1 MDDLYV
7 KLDVPSSWGVELA
20 KYVNRPPGRR
30 PGEVDGELEIRM
42 DNIHELIRKIFE
54 KESLI
59 FAVFSNIQKGTE
71 KTFKKVDVKPVLIK
85 GEKVNQLAYHYDSK
99 VTHENLSDAEA
110 EKKLTDLIETY
121 FRQAMIYTIDADY
134 QILISKKGKVKI
146 LKKHPTRNTVDLSH
160 NRKKL
165 YLLEEG
171 TPHDFLVRLGVMNQ
185 DGKVLASK
193 YDKFRQLNRYI
204 EMVADCIPHLP
215 KDRRINIID
224 FGCGKAYLTFA
235 LYYYLVKVMDLK
247 VNIIGLDLKTDV
259 ISFCNDVAQ
268 ELGYEGLRFLQGD
281 IREYTQDGGVDMVVT
296 LHACDTATDDAL
308 AKAVGWDASVILA
321 VPCCQHEFFK
331 KIHNPIMAP
340 MQKHGL
346 IKERMS
352 ALITDSVR
360 ANVLEILGYQV
371 QVLEFIDMEHTPKNI
386 LIRAFKKEGDIAL
399 AIKQYKY
406 FKEFWHLEPYIEQ
419 AMGHHFTRLV
429 RDGLKEEKE

>member
-1 MDDLYV
+1 
-7 KLDVPSSWGVELA
+7 
-20 KYVNRPPGRR
+20 
-30 PGEVDGELEIRM
+30 M
-42 DNIHELIRKIFE
+42 DNIQELIEEIFRRE
-54 KESLI
+54 GLI
-59 FAVFSNIQKGTE
+59 FAVFSNVQKGSDITY
-71 KTFKKVDVKPVLIK
+71 KKVDVKPVLIK
-85 GEKVNQLAYHYDSK
+85 GERVNQLAYHSDNK
-99 VTHENLSDAEA
+99 VIHENLNSDKAS
-110 EKKLTDLIETY
+110 ETIKELLERH

-146 LKKHPTRNTVDLSH
+146 LKKQPTRNSVDLSH
-160 NRKKL
+160 NRKKE
-165 YLLEEG
+165 YLLAEG
-171 TPHDFLVRLGVMNQ
+171 IPHDFLVRLGVMNTE
-185 DGKVLASK
+185 GKVLAPK

-204 EMVADCIPHLP
+204 EMVADCIPYLP
-215 KDRRINIID
+215 KNRAINIID

-259 ISFCNDVAQ
+259 INFCNGVAD
-268 ELGYEGLRFLQGD
+268 ELGYDGLKFLQGD

-308 AKAVGWDASVILA
+308 VKAVNWDASVILA

-331 KIHNPIMAP
+331 KVHNPLMNP
-340 MQKHGL
+340 MEKHGL

-352 ALITDSVR
+352 SLITDSVR

-386 LIRAFKKEGDIAL
+386 LLRAFKKEGDVTA
-399 AIKQYKY
+399 AIEEYKHFKQ
-406 FKEFWHLEPYIEQ
+406 FWHLEPYIEQ

-429 RDGLKEEKE
+429 RDGVKTDQ